1 MKETFTYREI
11 QEALPAAQGLGQL
24 NVPQKTAYRLSRI
37 IEKLKSAGK
46 DIGKAQLELYK
57 QYGHEKTPG
66 KGDWNIPEDKIAEF
80 IPVMDKL
87 MDENTIEIEY
97 NPVACNMFTALPA
110 ASIVAMGKFMIET
123 ELIIEPTNIR

>member
-24 NVPQKTAYRLSRI
+24 NAPQKTAYRLARI

-46 DIGKAQLELYK
+46 EVGKAQLELYK
-57 QYGHEKTPG
+57 KYGHEKTPG
-66 KGDWNIPEDKIAEF
+66 KGDWNIADDKLVEF

-87 MDENTIEIEY
+87 MDESTVEIEY
-97 NPVACNMFTALPA
+97 MPVACNMFTAMPA
-110 ASIVAMGKFMIET
+110 STIVAMGRLMIEQ
-123 ELIIEPTNIR
+123 ELIIEPTKFQ